1 MSIRP
6 QYFGCLRG
14 LLAVLLVAAW
24 PDGGRA
30 GAISFGP
37 ASPVEPAVQ
46 GPEWVALVDLDR
58 DGDLD
63 VVTSASVDATVA
75 WHENASGDGSS
86 WTFHAIDA
94 ALSGAEDVRVAD
106 LDGDGD
112 LDLASAPSTA
122 GIVAWHEN
130 PGSTGPPWT
139 TATIASAAGARRVY
153 PADLDDDGD
162 LDVVSSA
169 AGGLAWHEN
178 QVGDASSWLTR
189 SIGAPTSSPVGVATA
204 DLDRDGDLHVVAAL
218 SVGDAV
224 AWYENVLGGG
234 TSWTEH
240 PMATGLDG
248 ARDLALADR

>member
-6 QYFGCLRG
+6 QYSGCLRG

-37 ASPVEPAVQ
+37 ASPLEPAVQ
-46 GPEWVALVDLDR
+46 GPERVALVDLDR

-86 WTFHAIDA
+86 WTFHAVDA

-112 LDLASAPSTA
+112 LDLASAASTA
-122 GIVAWHEN
+122 GIVAWHKN

-139 TATIASAAGARRVY
+139 TATIASARRPRRGVQRSGRPGVAREPVGRRV
-153 PADLDDDGD
+153 
-162 LDVVSSA
+162 
-169 AGGLAWHEN
+169 E
-178 QVGDASSWLTR
+178 
-189 SIGAPTSSPVGVATA
+189 
-204 DLDRDGDLHVVAAL
+204 
-218 SVGDAV
+218 
-224 AWYENVLGGG
+224 
-234 TSWTEH
+234 
-240 PMATGLDG
+240 
-248 ARDLALADR
+248 LADPFGRGTDVGPCGRRDCGPGSRR